1 MSTDGKGAGSPGALY
16 DDRPLCRQRR
26 SSGVVLAI
34 VAIALLLAIG
44 FFFLAGRHPGSKED
58 AALTK
63 AARTVD
69 DGARSIGDAASH
81 TLDRLRNNDRDR
93 K

>member
-1 MSTDGKGAGSPGALY
+1 MSTEGKGAGSPGALY

-44 FFFLAGRHPGSKED
+44 FFFFAERRSDSRED
-58 AALTK
+58 TALTN
-63 AARTVD
+63 AAQTVD

-81 TLDRLRNNDRDR
+81 TLERLRNNDRD
-93 K
+93 KK